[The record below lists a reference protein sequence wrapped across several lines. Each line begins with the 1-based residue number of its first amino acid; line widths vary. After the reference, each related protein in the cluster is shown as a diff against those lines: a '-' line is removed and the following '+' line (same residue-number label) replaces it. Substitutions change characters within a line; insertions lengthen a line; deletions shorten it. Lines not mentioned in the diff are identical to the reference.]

1 MIVEK
6 RIAGRWAAD
15 YIEDGMVVGLGTGST
30 VQYTLERLAE
40 MIAEGNIDIVGIPS
54 SKATEKV
61 AENLGIPLS
70 SLDEH
75 THIDITIDGADE
87 VDPELNLI
95 KGGGG
100 ALLREKM
107 IAYHSEQVI
116 IVVDQSKM
124 VDLLG
129 LKFCLPIEVVPFW
142 NSSIINNVE
151 DIGCSANL
159 RMENNSLFKTDNMNY
174 IVDCMFHGIKYPD
187 ELSLE
192 INAIP
197 GVVENG
203 LFIDLASM
211 VIVGKKDGVEEYSI
225 D

>member
-1 MIVEK
+1 MVEK

-15 YIEDGMVVGLGTGST
+15 YVEDGMIVGLGTGST

-40 MIAEGNIDIVGIPS
+40 RIAKEKINILGIPS
-54 SKATEKV
+54 SIATEKV
-61 AENLGIPLS
+61 AKALGIPLT
-70 SLDEH
+70 SLNEH

-100 ALLREKM
+100 ALLREK
-107 IAYHSEQVI
+107 IVAYHSKQVI
-116 IVVDQSKM
+116 IVVDQTKM

-129 LKFCLPIEVVPFW
+129 LKFELPVEVVPFW
-142 NSSIINNVE
+142 NASIINSIE
-151 DIGCSANL
+151 KLGCSSNL
-159 RMENNSLFKTDNMNY
+159 RLDKNSLFKTDNMNY
-174 IVDCMFHGIKYPD
+174 IVDCMFHGIEEPE
-187 ELSLE
+187 ELSADL
-192 INAIP
+192 NAIP

-203 LFIDLASM
+203 LFIDMASM